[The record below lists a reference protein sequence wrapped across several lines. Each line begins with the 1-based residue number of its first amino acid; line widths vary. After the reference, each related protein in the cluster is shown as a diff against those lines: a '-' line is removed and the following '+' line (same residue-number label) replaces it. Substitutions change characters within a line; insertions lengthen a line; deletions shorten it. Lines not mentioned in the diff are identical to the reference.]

1 MVRNYREIQVSST
14 ILVFI
19 ILGIIVLG
27 AVIFFI
33 GVQVGKKQ
41 ADLMVK
47 TMTAQKAEETV
58 SAPVPVPA
66 TEESSGTAASQAT
79 QSTAAPVQSLA
90 QPETRPAEKPA
101 GETSAKTTQQTA
113 APPART
119 TEQSAAA
126 APTTRTS
133 PGTRTTV
140 PATGGNFFIQV
151 GAFNDRPS
159 ARLEA
164 EKYKKQGYNAVVQEP
179 FARDRRPLYR
189 VWLGGYRTR
198 EEAQKAL
205 SELVSKTARNPGFFI
220 VQQ

>member
-19 ILGIIVLG
+19 ILGIIILG
-27 AVIFFI
+27 AVIFFV

-41 ADLMVK
+41 ADLMIK
-47 TMTAQKAEETV
+47 TMTVQKAEETV

-66 TEESSGTAASQAT
+66 TEESAGPVSTQAT
-79 QSTAAPVQSLA
+79 QTQA
-90 QPETRPAEKPA
+90 QPEPRPAERPA
-101 GETSAKTTQQTA
+101 GQTA
-113 APPART
+113 SSPAGIS
-119 TEQSAAA
+119 EQSST
-126 APTTRTS
+126 APSRTS
-133 PGTRTTV
+133 PGSKTTV

-164 EKYKKQGYNAVVQEP
+164 EKYKKQGYNAVVKEP
-179 FARDRRPLYR
+179 FARDTKPLYR

>member
-14 ILVFI
+14 ILVVI
-19 ILGIIVLG
+19 ILGIIILG

-47 TMTAQKAEETV
+47 TMTARKAEETV
-58 SAPVPVPA
+58 SAPVPVPV
-66 TEESSGTAASQAT
+66 TEESSGAMTGQTS
-79 QSTAAPVQSLA
+79 QSTAMVQS
-90 QPETRPAEKPA
+90 QSPPETGLSEKPA
-101 GETSAKTTQQTA
+101 GQTA
-113 APPART
+113 PGPAQQPAP
-119 TEQSAAA
+119 
-126 APTTRTS
+126 APTRTS
-133 PGTRTTV
+133 EQSTATSARSSTSSRTTV
-140 PATGGNFFIQV
+140 PSTGGNFFIQV

-164 EKYKKQGYNAVVQEP
+164 EKYKKQGYNAVVKEP
-179 FARDRRPLYR
+179 LARDRKPLYR

-205 SELVSKTARNPGFFI
+205 AELVSRTARNPGFFI

>member
-66 TEESSGTAASQAT
+66 TEESSGTAGSEAT
-79 QSTAAPVQSLA
+79 QSTASPVQSLA

-101 GETSAKTTQQTA
+101 GETAAKTSQPTA
-113 APPART
+113 SPPARS
-119 TEQSAAA
+119 TEQPAAA
-126 APTTRTS
+126 TSRTS

-179 FARDRRPLYR
+179 FARDRKPLYR

>member
-66 TEESSGTAASQAT
+66 AEESSGTATSQAT
-79 QSTAAPVQSLA
+79 STAAPVQSPA

-101 GETSAKTTQQTA
+101 GQTA
-113 APPART
+113 SKTSQQSAPPPART
-119 TEQSAAA
+119 SEQSASA

-179 FARDRRPLYR
+179 FARDRKPLYR

-205 SELVSKTARNPGFFI
+205 SELVSKAARNPGFFI

>member
-14 ILVFI
+14 ILVVI
-19 ILGIIVLG
+19 ILGIIALG

-47 TMTAQKAEETV
+47 TMITQKAEETV
-58 SAPVPVPA
+58 RAPVPVPA
-66 TEESSGTAASQAT
+66 AEESSGTATSQARPT
-79 QSTAAPVQSLA
+79 SVPVQSLA
-90 QPETRPAEKPA
+90 QPETKPAEKTA
-101 GETSAKTTQQTA
+101 GQTA
-113 APPART
+113 PKISQQAASTPARA
-119 TEQSAAA
+119 TEQPITATSG
-126 APTTRTS
+126 TS
-133 PGTRTTV
+133 PGPKTTV

-164 EKYKKQGYNAVVQEP
+164 EKYKKQGYNAVVKEP
-179 FARDRRPLYR
+179 FARDTKPLYR

>member
-66 TEESSGTAASQAT
+66 TEESAGPVST
-79 QSTAAPVQSLA
+79 QTTQTAAPVQTQT
-90 QPETRPAEKPA
+90 QPETRPAEQPA
-101 GETSAKTTQQTA
+101 GQIAAKTSQQTA
-113 APPART
+113 SPPART
-119 TEQSAAA
+119 TEQPAAA
-126 APTTRTS
+126 ATTTRTS

-179 FARDRRPLYR
+179 FARDRKPLYR

>member
-1 MVRNYREIQVSST
+1 MMRNYREIQVSST
-14 ILVFI
+14 ILVVI
-19 ILGIIVLG
+19 ILGIIILG

-66 TEESSGTAASQAT
+66 TEESSGTAGGETSQPT
-79 QSTAAPVQSLA
+79 APVQSQSLP
-90 QPETRPAEKPA
+90 QTRPDEKPS
-101 GETSAKTTQQTA
+101 GQTTSSTSQPPAPAPAKTAEQPATS
-113 APPART
+113 PPRTGTSART
-119 TEQSAAA
+119 T
-126 APTTRTS
+126 
-133 PGTRTTV
+133 TV
-140 PATGGNFFIQV
+140 ATTGGNFFIQV

-164 EKYKKQGYNAVVQEP
+164 EKYKKQGYNAVVKEP
-179 FARDRRPLYR
+179 FARDRKPLYR

>member
-14 ILVFI
+14 ILVVI
-19 ILGIIVLG
+19 ILGIIILG

-41 ADLMVK
+41 ADLMVR

-58 SAPVPVPA
+58 KAPVPVPA
-66 TEESSGTAASQAT
+66 TEESSGTVSSQAT
-79 QSTAAPVQSLA
+79 QTTTSLQSQT
-90 QPETRPAEKPA
+90 QPETRPVEPA
-101 GETSAKTTQQTA
+101 TGQTA
-113 APPART
+113 TRISQQPAPTRT
-119 TEQSAAA
+119 TEQST
-126 APTTRTS
+126 PS
-133 PGTRTTV
+133 PPRNPAQKTTV
-140 PATGGNFFIQV
+140 PASGGDFFIQV

-164 EKYKKQGYNAVVQEP
+164 EKYKKQGFNAVVKEP
-179 FARDRRPLYR
+179 FPRDRKPLYR

>member
-66 TEESSGTAASQAT
+66 AEESSGTAGSQAT
-79 QSTAAPVQSLA
+79 QSTATPVQSLA

-101 GETSAKTTQQTA
+101 GQTASKTTQQTA
-113 APPART
+113 SLPART
-119 TEQSAAA
+119 TEQPAA
-126 APTTRTS
+126 TTPRTS

-179 FARDRRPLYR
+179 FARDRKPLYR

-205 SELVSKTARNPGFFI
+205 SELVGKTARNPGFFI

>member
-1 MVRNYREIQVSST
+1 MMKNYREIQVSST
-14 ILVFI
+14 ILVVI
-19 ILGIIVLG
+19 ILGIILLG

-66 TEESSGTAASQAT
+66 TEEGSGSAAVQSSQTAATVQSQPETKPAEQPAVQT
-79 QSTAAPVQSLA
+79 PSRTGQQSAPAPTRTAEQSTAAPS
-90 QPETRPAEKPA
+90 
-101 GETSAKTTQQTA
+101 
-113 APPART
+113 RT
-119 TEQSAAA
+119 TT
-126 APTTRTS
+126 PTKTA
-133 PGTRTTV
+133 V
-140 PATGGNFFIQV
+140 PATGGNYFVQV

-164 EKYKKQGYNAVVQEP
+164 EKYKKQGYNAVVKEP
-179 FARDRRPLYR
+179 FARDRKPIYR
-189 VWLGGYRTR
+189 VWLGGYKTR

-205 SELVSKTARNPGFFI
+205 SELVARSARNPGFFI

>member
-1 MVRNYREIQVSST
+1 MVRDYREVQVSST
-14 ILVFI
+14 VLVVI
-19 ILGIIVLG
+19 ILGIILLG

-41 ADLMVK
+41 ADLVVR

-58 SAPVPVPA
+58 SPPVAVPPAEETTGAVSSQTAETPTETPTRTPVQTASRPTEQAASKPA
-66 TEESSGTAASQAT
+66 SSGSQP
-79 QSTAAPVQSLA
+79 STSQTTTSPPKTTTTS
-90 QPETRPAEKPA
+90 PRPAATP
-101 GETSAKTTQQTA
+101 S
-113 APPART
+113 
-119 TEQSAAA
+119 
-126 APTTRTS
+126 
-133 PGTRTTV
+133 GT
-140 PATGGNFFIQV
+140 FYIQV

-164 EKYKKQGYNAVVQEP
+164 EKYRKQGYTAVVKEP
-179 FARDRRPLYR
+179 FARDRKPLYR

-205 SELVSKTARNPGFFI
+205 SELVSRSARNPGFFI

>member
-47 TMTAQKAEETV
+47 TLTAQKAEETV
-58 SAPVPVPA
+58 SAPVPVPTA
-66 TEESSGTAASQAT
+66 EESSGTAGSQAT
-79 QSTAAPVQSLA
+79 QSTATPVQSPA

-101 GETSAKTTQQTA
+101 GQTA
-113 APPART
+113 SKTSQQSAPPPART
-119 TEQSAAA
+119 TEQPAA
-126 APTTRTS
+126 TTPRTS

-179 FARDRRPLYR
+179 FARDRKPLYR

>member
-90 QPETRPAEKPA
+90 QPETKPAEKPA
-101 GETSAKTTQQTA
+101 GQTASKTTQQTA
-113 APPART
+113 SLPART
-119 TEQSAAA
+119 TEQPAA
-126 APTTRTS
+126 TTPRTS
-133 PGTRTTV
+133 PGTKTTV

-179 FARDRRPLYR
+179 FARDRKPLYR

-205 SELVSKTARNPGFFI
+205 SELVGKTARNPGFFI

>member
-66 TEESSGTAASQAT
+66 AEESSGTAASQAT
-79 QSTAAPVQSLA
+79 STAAPVQSPA
-90 QPETRPAEKPA
+90 QPETKPAEMPA
-101 GETSAKTTQQTA
+101 GQTASKTTQQTA
-113 APPART
+113 SPPART
-119 TEQSAAA
+119 SEQSAA
-126 APTTRTS
+126 TTPRTS

-179 FARDRRPLYR
+179 FARDRKPLYR